1 MWLNLCPQGVFFSIK
16 IEDYLPVKN
25 GKMYSNVNWTKVS
38 CKIKCGD
45 FINYSANREE
55 IFFSVEVDEFKSYLK
70 DYLKFELD
78 EDIRG
83 YSFTEPYLDIDFW
96 TFSKELW
103 MNINIRII
111 NKDNELTRHYFKV
124 SLSNEDVNYLYL
136 YLCLITNEISEND
149 HRIREMINKKIITE
163 KTVLD

>member
-136 YLCLITNEISEND
+136 YPVSYTHL
-149 HRIREMINKKIITE
+149 
-163 KTVLD
+163 

>member
-103 MNINIRII
+103 MNINM
-111 NKDNELTRHYFKV
+111 Y
-124 SLSNEDVNYLYL
+124 
-136 YLCLITNEISEND
+136 CA
-149 HRIREMINKKIITE
+149 
-163 KTVLD
+163 